1 MNEKEI
7 MEVVSSL
14 AKSQGYYGLVKK
26 VLERK
31 PKYLKE
37 MAAKKFKDP
46 VDLILYIETG
56 M

>member
-7 MEVVSSL
+7 MKVVSSL
-14 AKSQGYYGLVKK
+14 ARSQGYYGLVKK

-31 PKYLKE
+31 PRLLKTL
-37 MAAKKFKDP
+37 AAKQFKTP

-56 M
+56 V